1 MVLLSLCK
9 NLAHS
14 NLSYVRAMSSLISSL
29 PTTESQNPNSLVADA
44 LVRAKALAT
53 EKQVLKRPSEEYL
66 EGPNQKKFN
75 QVSEMNFTGGPG
87 MTSEQ
92 VMVPDNMVG
101 LIIGRGGE
109 QITKLQAESGC
120 KIQMAQ
126 DSQGLPHRLCTLT
139 GTAESI
145 GVARSMID
153 QIIANEGN
161 RGPRGMGG
169 NMGMQG
175 GGGGGGNFE
184 MMIPG
189 HLVARVIGKGGE
201 VIKALQEETGAKIVI
216 IQDSK
221 EFAAEKLLKITGPP
235 DKVEFARMRVDQV
248 IAEEQKKMGG
258 GGGHMGGGGGR
269 GGRGGGR
276 GGHRGGR
283 GGGGM
288 GGHGGGWPNSGGGY
302 HEGGGGGGG
311 GYDITETIAVPGN
324 KVGLVMGKGGETI
337 SAICRDSGAHC
348 QVDKNA
354 PEGAR
359 EKNIV
364 IKGPP
369 EAIERAKQMIY
380 EKVGGGPPPGS
391 NYGGHRG
398 GGGGGGYQGGYGG
411 QPDPGFHPPAPA
423 GVPGPGQGGPGQP
436 DYSAQWAEYYRSLG
450 MHKEAELIEQQ
461 MAQRAPPAPAPAPVS
476 QAPSQPD
483 YSAQWAE
490 YYRSI
495 GKDKEA
501 EAIEAQMRAKTGGGP
516 GPGQYGGPGGPPQ
529 YHHQPGPG
537 QFQPQP
543 QYY

>member
-1 MVLLSLCK
+1 MSSPLSLPQHQ
-9 NLAHS
+9 A
-14 NLSYVRAMSSLISSL
+14 
-29 PTTESQNPNSLVADA
+29 NPLVADA
-44 LVRAKALAT
+44 LQRAKALAS
-53 EKQVLKRPSEEYL
+53 ERQVLKRPSEEYL
-66 EGPNQKKFN
+66 EGPNQKKY
-75 QVSEMNFTGGPG
+75 QQGKEMDMNFTGGPG

-109 QITKLQAESGC
+109 QITKLQADSGC

-153 QIIANEGN
+153 GIIANEGN

-169 NMGMQG
+169 GMG
-175 GGGGGGNFE
+175 GGGMPGAGGGNFE

-216 IQDSK
+216 IQESK

-258 GGGHMGGGGGR
+258 GGFEGGRGGR

-276 GGHRGGR
+276 GGFRGGR
-283 GGGGM
+283 GGGG
-288 GGHGGGWPNSGGGY
+288 GHGGGWPSSGGGY
-302 HEGGGGGGG
+302 HEGGGGGG

-364 IKGPP
+364 LKGPP

-380 EKVGGGPPPGS
+380 EKVGGGPPSGG

-398 GGGGGGYQGGYGG
+398 GGGGSQGGYA
-411 QPDPGFHPPAPA
+411 QPEPSFHPSGPPA
-423 GVPGPGQGGPGQP
+423 GVPGQGGPGQP

-461 MAQRAPPAPAPAPVS
+461 MQQRATAPAPVT
-476 QAPSQPD
+476 QQPPAAAAQPD

-501 EAIEAQMRAKTGGGP
+501 EAIEAQMRAKTGP
-516 GPGQYGGPGGPPQ
+516 GGPGGYGGP
-529 YHHQPGPG
+529 QPGYGQPQPAPG
-537 QFQPQP
+537 HFQPQPQP

>member
-1 MVLLSLCK
+1 MNNTVLQ
-9 NLAHS
+9 
-14 NLSYVRAMSSLISSL
+14 
-29 PTTESQNPNSLVADA
+29 PTVNNPLVADA
-44 LVRAKALAT
+44 LDRAKALASG
-53 EKQVLKRPSEEYL
+53 KVLKRPSEEYL
-66 EGPNQKKFN
+66 EGPIHKKVH
-75 QVSEMNFTGGPG
+75 QIPDMNFTGGPGPG

-126 DSQGLPHRLCTLT
+126 DSQGQPHRLCTLT

-161 RGPRGMGG
+161 RGPRVGGG
-169 NMGMQG
+169 NMGMQ
-175 GGGGGGNFE
+175 GGGGGNFE

-216 IQDSK
+216 IQESK

-235 DKVEFARMRVDQV
+235 DKVEFARIRVDQV

-258 GGGHMGGGGGR
+258 GPGGGNHMGGGGR

-276 GGHRGGR
+276 GGHRGGGR
-283 GGGGM
+283 

-364 IKGPP
+364 IKGNP
-369 EAIERAKQMIY
+369 ESIERAKQMIY
-380 EKVGGGPPPGS
+380 EKVGGGPPPGN
-391 NYGGHRG
+391 NYPGPRG
-398 GGGGGGYQGGYGG
+398 GGGGFQGGYG
-411 QPDPGFHPPAPA
+411 QPDPGFHPPAPMGGA
-423 GVPGPGQGGPGQP
+423 PQGGPGQP

-461 MAQRAPPAPAPAPVS
+461 MQQRAPAPAPAQPPMS
-476 QAPSQPD
+476 NAQPD

-490 YYRSI
+490 NYRSI

-501 EAIEAQMRAKTGGGP
+501 EAIEAQMRAKTGG
-516 GPGQYGGPGGPPQ
+516 
-529 YHHQPGPG
+529 PGPG
-537 QFQPQP
+537 QFGGPGPQYGQPQPGPGHYQPQP
-543 QYY
+543 QPPYY

>member
-1 MVLLSLCK
+1 
-9 NLAHS
+9 
-14 NLSYVRAMSSLISSL
+14 MSSPASL
-29 PTTESQNPNSLVADA
+29 TSEATNPLVADA
-44 LVRAKALAT
+44 LKRAKALAST
-53 EKQVLKRPSEEYL
+53 AGKPGVLKRPSEEYL
-66 EGPNQKKFN
+66 EGPTQKKL
-75 QVSEMNFTGGPG
+75 QPDMSMNFTGGPG

-153 QIIANEGN
+153 TIIANEGT
-161 RGPRGMGG
+161 RGPRGGGMGG
-169 NMGMQG
+169 NMGGGM

-189 HLVARVIGKGGE
+189 NLVARVIGKGGE

-216 IQDSK
+216 IQESK
-221 EFAAEKLLKITGPP
+221 EFANEKLLKITGPP

-258 GGGHMGGGGGR
+258 HGGGGR

-276 GGHRGGR
+276 GGFRGGR
-283 GGGGM
+283 GGGG
-288 GGHGGGWPNSGGGY
+288 GHGGGWPSGGGGDHY
-302 HEGGGGGGG
+302 GGGGGG
-311 GYDITETIAVPGN
+311 GYDITDTIAVPGN

-391 NYGGHRG
+391 SYGGHRG
-398 GGGGGGYQGGYGG
+398 GGGGYGGGGYGG
-411 QPDPGFHPPAPA
+411 QQPDPGFHPP
-423 GVPGPGQGGPGQP
+423 GPGGPGGMPAGGPGQP

-461 MAQRAPPAPAPAPVS
+461 MAQRATQPAPAP
-476 QAPSQPD
+476 QAAAQPD

-501 EAIEAQMRAKTGGGP
+501 EAIEAQMRHKTGAPGGGP
-516 GPGQYGGPGGPPQ
+516 APYGQAGPQYGQP
-529 YHHQPGPG
+529 QPGPG
-537 QFQPQP
+537 HYQPQP

>member
-1 MVLLSLCK
+1 M
-9 NLAHS
+9 
-14 NLSYVRAMSSLISSL
+14 
-29 PTTESQNPNSLVADA
+29 
-44 LVRAKALAT
+44 
-53 EKQVLKRPSEEYL
+53 
-66 EGPNQKKFN
+66 
-75 QVSEMNFTGGPG
+75 
-87 MTSEQ
+87 
-92 VMVPDNMVG
+92 
-101 LIIGRGGE
+101 
-109 QITKLQAESGC
+109 
-120 KIQMAQ
+120 
-126 DSQGLPHRLCTLT
+126 
-139 GTAESI
+139 
-145 GVARSMID
+145 
-153 QIIANEGN
+153 
-161 RGPRGMGG
+161 
-169 NMGMQG
+169 

-189 HLVARVIGKGGE
+189 NLVARVIGKGGE

-216 IQDSK
+216 IQESK
-221 EFAAEKLLKITGPP
+221 EFANEKLLKITGPP

-258 GGGHMGGGGGR
+258 HGGGGR

-276 GGHRGGR
+276 GGFRGGR
-283 GGGGM
+283 GGGGD
-288 GGHGGGWPNSGGGY
+288 HY
-302 HEGGGGGGG
+302 GGGGGG
-311 GYDITETIAVPGN
+311 GYDITDTIAVPGN

-398 GGGGGGYQGGYGG
+398 GGGGGGYQGGYG

-476 QAPSQPD
+476 QPPTQPD

-501 EAIEAQMRAKTGGGP
+501 EAIEAQMRAKTGGPGP
-516 GPGQYGGPGGPPQ
+516 GPGQYGGPGGPQ
-529 YHHQPGPG
+529 FHHQPGPG